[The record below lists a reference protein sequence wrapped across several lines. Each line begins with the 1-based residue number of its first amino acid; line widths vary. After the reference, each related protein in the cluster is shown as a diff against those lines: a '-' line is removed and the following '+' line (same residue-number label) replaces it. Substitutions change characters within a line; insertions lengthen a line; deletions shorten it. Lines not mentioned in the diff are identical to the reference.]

1 MYHEN
6 DSSLNDLLKIDNS
19 TTVHVKNLRILMCE
33 TYKSLHDLNPTFMQD
48 LFCLKSLH
56 INLRAQKL
64 LVLPDKSRSKG
75 TDTNLYRSITVWNSL
90 NPKLMNSQSLQEL
103 KSGLNSW
110 LGQGCIC
117 KICRV

>member
-1 MYHEN
+1 
-6 DSSLNDLLKIDNS
+6 
-19 TTVHVKNLRILMCE
+19 MCE
-33 TYKSLHDLNPTFMQD
+33 IYKSLHNLNPTFMQD

-64 LVLPDKSRSKG
+64 LVLPDNKSRSKG

-103 KSGLNSW
+103 KSGLSSW
-110 LGQGCIC
+110 QGKGCIC